1 MNRNKFWT
9 AEFIFYKIG
18 QHSFLIALAF
28 IFSFP
33 FVWMIATSAKVDREM
48 FTESRTLFP
57 KAPQPRMQS
66 PYIDETTFAAPEL
79 PEDMPEQQFAPL
91 KKSLTVAIQ
100 ARLAGM
106 SLPVVSNMQTDA
118 EHELVDGLWKRVF
131 ALTPYAMITNT
142 TVAPERI
149 VDAILTPKEIA
160 TTLKGCYRRFSIR
173 FSRVRDQDMQIHNL
187 VLTEPI
193 TSQWHS
199 LQPADVFLSG
209 HIENELPFADVHYS
223 FAHTNEFSLQAQFEL
238 PFAAS
243 NLLQYTLAYR
253 PDDSWHRMFVTVEG
267 GGRVMHSIEPV
278 YLFDYNWS
286 AAIWQHPSPQDQEI
300 KIQRWIVMD
309 YSAEGAEYDF
319 GPNTIRVT
327 LTIRE
332 SSKWQAWQGKLWRN
346 YRAAFKY
353 IPFWR
358 YVGTSAF
365 LVILNIIGTLFASS
379 FVAYSFARLRWP
391 GREICF
397 MALLATLM
405 VPPQV
410 TMIPGFI
417 IMRWFGW
424 YNTLQPLWVFSF
436 FGNAFFIFLLR
447 QFMKGIPNDLEDA
460 ARIDGCGFLRI
471 YWNVILPLIKPS
483 LAAIAIFTF
492 MGVWNDF
499 MGPLIMLNDHR
510 LYPLSLG
517 LFSLN
522 VQAGG
527 NLGMMMASS
536 FLMTLPVIIIFFFA
550 QKYFIQG
557 VTLTGMKG

>member
-1 MNRNKFWT
+1 MSRNKLNSV
-9 AEFIFYKIG
+9 EMIMYKIG
-18 QHSFLIALAF
+18 KHSILIALAF
-28 IFSFP
+28 IFSYP
-33 FVWMIATSAKVDREM
+33 FIWMIATSTKVDREM
-48 FTESRTLFP
+48 FTEQRSLLP
-57 KAPQPRMQS
+57 KAPHPMTAS
-66 PYIDETTFAAPEL
+66 PYIDDTTFPDPKL
-79 PEDMPEQQFAPL
+79 PEDMPPEEFAAVRDNIT
-91 KKSLTVAIQ
+91 KEIH
-100 ARLAGM
+100 ARLVEVD
-106 SLPVVSNMQTDA
+106 LPIVTNMQATAID
-118 EHELVDGLWKRVF
+118 ELVDGLWKRVL
-131 ALTPYAMITNT
+131 ALTPYKVLTNT
-142 TVAPERI
+142 PVPAAQI
-149 VDAILTPKEIA
+149 VQKTISQKEIDSV
-160 TTLKGCYRRFSIR
+160 LKTCYRRFSLR
-173 FSRVRDQDMQIHNL
+173 FSRVRDQDMRMHNL
-187 VLTEPI
+187 ALNEPI
-193 TSQWHS
+193 TGQWHS
-199 LQPADVFLSG
+199 LQPRDMFLAEHVSQD
-209 HIENELPFADVHYS
+209 LPFADLHYS
-223 FAHTNEFSLQAQFEL
+223 FAHTNEISAQAEYEL

-243 NLLQYTLAYR
+243 NLLQYTLGYR
-253 PDDSWHRMFVTVEG
+253 PDDTWHRMYVTVEG
-267 GGRVMHSIEPV
+267 GGRKMESHEPV

-286 AAIWQHPSPQDQEI
+286 AAIWQHPSEQDEEI
-300 KIQRWIVMD
+300 KIKRWIIMD
-309 YSAEGAEYDF
+309 FVDEGSQYDL
-319 GPNTIRVT
+319 GANKIRVT
-327 LTIRE
+327 VTLKE
-332 SSKWQAWQGKLWRN
+332 SSDGGAWVGKIWRN
-346 YRAAFKY
+346 YRSAFKY

-397 MALLATLM
+397 LALLATLM
-405 VPPQV
+405 IPPQV

-417 IMRWFGW
+417 IMKWFGW

-436 FGNAFFIFLLR
+436 CGNAFYIFLLR
-447 QFMKGIPNDLEDA
+447 QFMKGIPADLEDA

-527 NLGMMMASS
+527 NLGMMMSSS
-536 FLMTLPVIIIFFFA
+536 FMMTLPVIIIFFFA